1 MNIKDFEYIAEI
13 AAQESISKAAARLY
27 LSQPTLTKFLK
38 KIEAEFDTPLFYR
51 VGKKMIPTPAG
62 QACVEK
68 ARRIIELND
77 QMNKNVKS
85 LRDKSRGSVR
95 IGTSAGRGEFFIDRI
110 LVEMTRRYP
119 HACFTLCLGP
129 KAQLLEQM
137 ENDELD
143 IVFASNSTERP
154 YLRYTDIAREEMVL
168 VVPDGHPLLEK
179 ARPRE
184 GYSYPYV
191 SMSDWAG
198 FPFIMSDIRMNTGQ
212 YVRMLFDHYH
222 LTPNTVLE
230 IASLQYIYSAVRRG
244 IGITIAPSMPLPQ
257 DGQGLRYLSFDDDR
271 GIQWHFTAITK
282 SQTVPSG
289 ALDELIRLVKNSY
302 D

>member
-95 IGTSAGRGEFFIDRI
+95 IGTPRAG
-110 LVEMTRRYP
+110 
-119 HACFTLCLGP
+119 
-129 KAQLLEQM
+129 
-137 ENDELD
+137 
-143 IVFASNSTERP
+143 ASFLST
-154 YLRYTDIAREEMVL
+154 
-168 VVPDGHPLLEK
+168 
-179 ARPRE
+179 
-184 GYSYPYV
+184 
-191 SMSDWAG
+191 G
-198 FPFIMSDIRMNTGQ
+198 FWG
-212 YVRMLFDHYH
+212 
-222 LTPNTVLE
+222 
-230 IASLQYIYSAVRRG
+230 
-244 IGITIAPSMPLPQ
+244 
-257 DGQGLRYLSFDDDR
+257 
-271 GIQWHFTAITK
+271 K
-282 SQTVPSG
+282 
-289 ALDELIRLVKNSY
+289 
-302 D
+302 

>member
-110 LVEMTRRYP
+110 LGGNDPALST
-119 HACFTLCLGP
+119 G
-129 KAQLLEQM
+129 LLY
-137 ENDELD
+137 
-143 IVFASNSTERP
+143 A
-154 YLRYTDIAREEMVL
+154 
-168 VVPDGHPLLEK
+168 VP
-179 ARPRE
+179 
-184 GYSYPYV
+184 
-191 SMSDWAG
+191 W
-198 FPFIMSDIRMNTGQ
+198 
-212 YVRMLFDHYH
+212 
-222 LTPNTVLE
+222 
-230 IASLQYIYSAVRRG
+230 
-244 IGITIAPSMPLPQ
+244 PQ
-257 DGQGLRYLSFDDDR
+257 SP
-271 GIQWHFTAITK
+271 A
-282 SQTVPSG
+282 SG
-289 ALDELIRLVKNSY
+289 ADGERRAGHRVRQQLDGAALPPVHGYRQGGDGAGGAGWPSLA
-302 D
+302 